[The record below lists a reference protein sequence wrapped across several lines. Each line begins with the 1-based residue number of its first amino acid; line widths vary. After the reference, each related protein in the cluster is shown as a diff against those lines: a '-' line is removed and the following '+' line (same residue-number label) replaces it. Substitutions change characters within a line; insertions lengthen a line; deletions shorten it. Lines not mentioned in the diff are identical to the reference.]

1 MMKKFFVLMAA
12 MVMTMAANA
21 QDAVGTVSLKP
32 MVGMTIANVVG
43 DDVEDSKMKVGLVAG
58 ADLIYQVS
66 DRFALSG
73 GLLYAMQGCKQ
84 DGVGD
89 PKLKLD
95 YLNVPL
101 LGNLYVAKGL
111 ALKAGLQLGFLMS
124 AKASASDSGMSA
136 NVDVKDAFNTFD
148 LSIPVGIS
156 YDINNSFVIEGRYNF
171 GMTKIMKKS
180 GSLWGEGFEAES
192 NDVRNSVIQLT
203 LGYKFAL

>member
-1 MMKKFFVLMAA
+1 MKKIFVLMAA
-12 MVMTMAANA
+12 IVMALAANA
-21 QDAVGTVSLKP
+21 QDAVGTLSLKP
-32 MVGMTIANVVG
+32 MAGMTIANVVG
-43 DDVEDSKMKVGLVAG
+43 DDADGNEMKIGLVAG

-66 DRFALSG
+66 NRFALSG
-73 GLLYAMQGCKQ
+73 GLLYALQGCKM

-111 ALKAGLQLGFLMS
+111 ALKAGVQLGFLMS
-124 AKASASDSGMSA
+124 AKASASESGVSA
-136 NVDVKDAFNTFD
+136 DLDVKDAFNTFD

-180 GSLWGEGFEAES
+180 GSFMGEHFDG
-192 NDVRNSVIQLT
+192 NDIDVRNSVIQLT